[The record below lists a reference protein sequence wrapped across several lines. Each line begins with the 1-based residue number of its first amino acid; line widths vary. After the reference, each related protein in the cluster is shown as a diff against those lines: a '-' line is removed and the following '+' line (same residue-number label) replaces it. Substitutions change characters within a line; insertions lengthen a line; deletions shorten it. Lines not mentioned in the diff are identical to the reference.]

1 MKRPNGIELTS
12 DSSIRELA
20 KKEWRQPSLRKL
32 PIAATANS
40 SKGPGNHDDGMNNK
54 GGGGD
59 VSDSELSALIIVR

>member
-1 MKRPNGIELTS
+1 MKRPNGVELTS
-12 DSSIRELA
+12 DSSIREVA

-40 SKGPGNHDDGMNNK
+40 SKGPGTHDDGAPGK

-59 VSDSELSALIIVR
+59 INVVS